1 MTPTLR
7 RLNDRERYYG
17 LTWPGWVA
25 LAAAG
30 GVLYGAVRVSPF
42 GLRATVTVV
51 VLVLAFLASIALA
64 LQGQTIGPGRYLL
77 ALYRYRRATKQL
89 GAADG
94 SRTSSGSSS
103 TSHRTRRQSP
113 SRFSTGRRHDR
124 LARRP
129 APDLGARA
137 RRSDRHHRRVGTCG

>member
-25 LAAAG
+25 LAVSGA
-30 GVLYGAVRVSPF
+30 VLYAAVRISPF

-51 VLVLAFLASIALA
+51 VLLLAFVASVALA

-77 ALYRYRRATKQL
+77 ALYRYRRQPKQL
-89 GAADG
+89 PPPTEPDKHGLVLDTA
-94 SRTSSGSSS
+94 
-103 TSHRTRRQSP
+103 
-113 SRFSTGRRHDR
+113 
-124 LARRP
+124 P
-129 APDLGARA
+129 APEHELEPAFDGVRA
-137 RRSDRHHRRVGTCG
+137 

>member
-42 GLRATVTVV
+42 GLRATVTIV

-77 ALYRYRRATKQL
+77 ALYRYRRAPKQL
-89 GAADG
+89 GPPTEADRCG
-94 SRTSSGSSS
+94 LVL
-103 TSHRTRRQSP
+103 
-113 SRFSTGRRHDR
+113 DV
-124 LARRP
+124 
-129 APDLGARA
+129 APDAEAEREPVIDGALA
-137 RRSDRHHRRVGTCG
+137 

>member
-25 LAAAG
+25 LAVAG
-30 GVLYGAVRVSPF
+30 AVLYGAVRISPF

-51 VLVLAFLASIALA
+51 VLLLAFLASVALA

-77 ALYRYRRATKQL
+77 ALYGYRRHPK
-89 GAADG
+89 
-94 SRTSSGSSS
+94 
-103 TSHRTRRQSP
+103 H
-113 SRFSTGRRHDR
+113 
-124 LARRP
+124 LAPPTVPDKHGLVLDTAPPPEGELEP
-129 APDLGARA
+129 AFD
-137 RRSDRHHRRVGTCG
+137 

>member
-25 LAAAG
+25 LAVSGAI
-30 GVLYGAVRVSPF
+30 LYGAVRISPF

-51 VLVLAFLASIALA
+51 VLMLAFLASVALA

-77 ALYRYRRATKQL
+77 ALYRYRRAPKQL
-89 GAADG
+89 APPTEPD
-94 SRTSSGSSS
+94 
-103 TSHRTRRQSP
+103 
-113 SRFSTGRRHDR
+113 RHGLV
-124 LARRP
+124 LATVPPPEGELEP
-129 APDLGARA
+129 AFDGARA
-137 RRSDRHHRRVGTCG
+137 

>member
-30 GVLYGAVRVSPF
+30 GILYGAVRVSPF
-42 GLRATVTVV
+42 GLRATVTTV
-51 VLVLAFLASIALA
+51 VLVLAFFASVALA

-77 ALYRYRRATKQL
+77 AVYRYRRATKQL
-89 GAADG
+89 STPTGPDKFGLVLDVAPGPAAGPEPMLDGA
-94 SRTSSGSSS
+94 
-103 TSHRTRRQSP
+103 
-113 SRFSTGRRHDR
+113 
-124 LARRP
+124 
-129 APDLGARA
+129 GA
-137 RRSDRHHRRVGTCG
+137 